1 MILVSLN
8 TFYQQKGFFDIK
20 VKYELKEK
28 RTADFQLI
36 YYIDEG
42 KRYLIDEI
50 IYDYPSFINFENELN
65 KLTSKFDQKI
75 EKIIITFL
83 IILC

>member
-1 MILVSLN
+1 M
-8 TFYQQKGFFDIK
+8 KR
-20 VKYELKEK
+20 K

-42 KRYLIDEI
+42 ERYLIDEI
-50 IYDYPSFINFENELN
+50 IYNYPSFTNSKNELN

-75 EKIIITFL
+75 NKK
-83 IILC
+83 